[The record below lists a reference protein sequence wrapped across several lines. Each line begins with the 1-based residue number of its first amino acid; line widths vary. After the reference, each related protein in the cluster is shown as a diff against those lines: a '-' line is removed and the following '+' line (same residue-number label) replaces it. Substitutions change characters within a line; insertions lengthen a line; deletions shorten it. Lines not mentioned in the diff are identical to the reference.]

1 MVPLG
6 GHFEILPNT
15 AQQVQRQNWK
25 IMKGSFTAAQTFPY
39 LLHVGCFDLGSDVQK
54 FINFIKF
61 GHTSTICSATSLFSI
76 QRVAQ

>member
-1 MVPLG
+1 
-6 GHFEILPNT
+6 
-15 AQQVQRQNWK
+15 
-25 IMKGSFTAAQTFPY
+25 MKGSFTAAQTFPY